1 MYLHARV
8 RRHFTHAKPAST
20 AIRMRA
26 VPTAL
31 AIGCALW
38 LAATSAHALGFGQGV
53 NATQLGQP
61 LNFAAAVRMDANSTL
76 ARECVAAEVSVG
88 DNRLPAGQ
96 VRVTLE
102 HGADG
107 APSLRVTTRTLIDEP
122 VVTIDASLGCRVKVA
137 RQFVLFIDPP
147 LVNLARSSAPSAAPL
162 PPQRVDSEVAPL
174 MAIVQPAPRA
184 RPERRVP
191 RPRAAATGGTGR
203 ASASSTDGAAHRRAP
218 SARRHR
224 AAPAPRAKATG
235 PRLQLDT
242 APTMVAKAASA
253 ALVSAPPVVSEATPA
268 VAAATIIAAA
278 SPASA
283 AKPDSPAE
291 QLTLE
296 RQRIQALEDGL
307 ARLRADSKATQ
318 QTLVALHARLREA
331 ESQRY
336 ANPLVYALAGL
347 VALLALIVVGLLWRQ
362 SRGRGTAQ
370 WWLGPP
376 GAGADSVHAHGAP
389 QRDRAAASQFAEP
402 DTASS
407 FVASIP
413 LEPELDELDELDE
426 PLTARTEVLP
436 APLWS
441 GERAAEPARELSI
454 EELIDLEQQ
463 AEFFVVLGQDEAAID
478 LLMGHVR
485 SDGGNSPLP
494 YLKLLEI
501 YRRRGGREAY
511 ERIRERFNRRFNA
524 YAPEWEA
531 DLQQGRTL
539 ADYPDVAQQL
549 QQLWPQPEPTMQTL
563 DALLFRR
570 NKTDATFDLPAY
582 RELLFLYSVARDL
595 AEHGAAGPDGQV
607 DLWLPLG
614 EDSSSAPI
622 SHPMEDTRTEFGS
635 GHEATQPLDLD
646 VSYTPAPALSAS
658 HEETTPAA
666 LRRASGYQFTDE
678 SGFLDLDPPLDKPP
692 GRDKR

>member
-1 MYLHARV
+1 
-8 RRHFTHAKPAST
+8 
-20 AIRMRA
+20 MRA
-26 VPTAL
+26 VPTAF

-53 NATQLGQP
+53 NVTQLGQP

-122 VVTIDASLGCRVKVA
+122 VVTIDASLGCHVKVA

-147 LVNLARSSAPSAAPL
+147 LVKLARSSAPSGAPL
-162 PPQRVDSEVAPL
+162 PPQRVNSQIAPL
-174 MAIVQPAPRA
+174 MAMVQPAPRA
-184 RPERRVP
+184 RPEP
-191 RPRAAATGGTGR
+191 RGPRQRAAATGGTGR
-203 ASASSTDGAAHRRAP
+203 ATASSVDGVAHRRAQ
-218 SARRHR
+218 SARRR
-224 AAPAPRAKATG
+224 SAAPAPRAKATG

-253 ALVSAPPVVSEATPA
+253 VLASALAAVPAATDSA
-268 VAAATIIAAA
+268 VAAAAAA

-283 AKPDSPAE
+283 ARPDGPAE

-307 ARLRADSKATQ
+307 ARLRTDSQATQ
-318 QTLVALHARLREA
+318 KTLVALHARLREA

-347 VALLALIVVGLLWRQ
+347 VALLALVVVGLIWRQ
-362 SRGRGTAQ
+362 SRGRGAAQ

-376 GAGADSVHAHGAP
+376 GAAADSAHAYGAP
-389 QRDRAAASQFAEP
+389 PRDLAAASQLPEP

-413 LEPELDELDELDE
+413 LEPELDE
-426 PLTARTEVLP
+426 PLTARTAVLP
-436 APLWS
+436 APQWS
-441 GERAAEPARELSI
+441 GERAPEPVRELSI

-501 YRRRGGREAY
+501 YRRRDGREAY

-549 QQLWPQPEPTMQTL
+549 QQLWPEPEPTMQAL

-614 EDSSSAPI
+614 EDASSAPI
-622 SHPMEDTRTEFGS
+622 SHPMEVTRTEFAGA
-635 GHEATQPLDLD
+635 HQATQPLDLD
-646 VSYTPAPALSAS
+646 VSYAPSPTQSAS

-666 LRRASGYQFTDE
+666 LRRTSGYQFTDE
-678 SGFLDLDPPLDKPP
+678 SGFLDLDTPLDKPP
-692 GRDKR
+692 RRDKR

>member
-1 MYLHARV
+1 MNGVAD
-8 RRHFTHAKPAST
+8 
-20 AIRMRA
+20 RA
-26 VPTAL
+26 
-31 AIGCALW
+31 
-38 LAATSAHALGFGQGV
+38 
-53 NATQLGQP
+53 
-61 LNFAAAVRMDANSTL
+61 
-76 ARECVAAEVSVG
+76 
-88 DNRLPAGQ
+88 
-96 VRVTLE
+96 
-102 HGADG
+102 
-107 APSLRVTTRTLIDEP
+107 APSPRR
-122 VVTIDASLGCRVKVA
+122 
-137 RQFVLFIDPP
+137 
-147 LVNLARSSAPSAAPL
+147 RS
-162 PPQRVDSEVAPL
+162 
-174 MAIVQPAPRA
+174 
-184 RPERRVP
+184 
-191 RPRAAATGGTGR
+191 
-203 ASASSTDGAAHRRAP
+203 
-218 SARRHR
+218 

-242 APTMVAKAASA
+242 APIMVAKAASA
-253 ALVSAPPVVSEATPA
+253 ALAPASAPVPPATHSA
-268 VAAATIIAAA
+268 VTAAD
-278 SPASA
+278 PASA
-283 AKPDSPAE
+283 AKADGPAE
-291 QLTLE
+291 PRE
-296 RQRIQALEDGL
+296 RQRIQTLEDGL
-307 ARLRADSKATQ
+307 ARLRAESRATQ

-347 VALLALIVVGLLWRQ
+347 VALLALVVVGLGWRQ
-362 SRGRGTAQ
+362 SRGRGAAQ

-376 GAGADSVHAHGAP
+376 GATADSANARGGP
-389 QRDRAAASQFAEP
+389 QRDLAVALQLPEP

-413 LEPELDELDELDE
+413 LEPEPPE
-426 PLTARTEVLP
+426 PLTARTAVLP
-436 APLWS
+436 SPHLS
-441 GERAAEPARELSI
+441 GARAAEPAREMSI

-524 YAPEWEA
+524 YAPEWDA
-531 DLQQGRTL
+531 DLQQGRAL
-539 ADYPDVAQQL
+539 ADYPDIAQQL

-570 NKTDATFDLPAY
+570 NKTDATFELPAY

-614 EDSSSAPI
+614 EDSSAESIA
-622 SHPMEDTRTEFGS
+622 HPMEVTRTEFALA
-635 GHEATQPLDLD
+635 HQATQPLDLD
-646 VSYTPAPALSAS
+646 VSYAPSPAPSAS
-658 HEETTPAA
+658 NEETAPAA
-666 LRRASGYQFTDE
+666 LRHATGYQFIDD
-678 SGFLDLDPPLDKPP
+678 SGFVDLAAPLDKPP